1 MLRLIFILTS
11 LALALVGGCVVA
23 GLSTSPR
30 WTSEEMRTL
39 NSLAIDRLGPL
50 PVDHSNR
57 YADDSAAAALGHRLF
72 FDTRLS
78 SNGKVS
84 CATCHQPEKQFQDGV
99 ALAVG
104 VGTTARRTMPIAGT
118 AYSPW
123 MFWDGRK
130 DGLWSQALGPLESPV
145 EHGGSRGQ
153 YAHIIEQFYRSD
165 YEKIFG
171 TLPDLS
177 NVPATAGPVN
187 DPEARGNW
195 DRLSD
200 AQRDSIPR
208 VFTNIGKAI
217 AAYER
222 KILFGMSRFDRY
234 IKSLSSDGRSH
245 EQILTPDEVAGLK
258 IFIGR
263 GNCTQCHNGPLLTD
277 NVFHN
282 TGVPARTDLP
292 EDLGR
297 SSGVMKV
304 LEDEFNCRS
313 RYSDGGECTELE
325 FVRAEGSDLIRAY
338 KTPTLRGVAER
349 APYMHAGQFTA
360 LREVL
365 THYNHAAASPKGHTE
380 LKPLDLSTREL
391 AQLEAFLGTLT
402 SPLVAPA
409 GFLASPQQM
418 TPSPKRGKVS
428 TSLK

>member
-1 MLRLIFILTS
+1 MLRLSFMLTS
-11 LALALVGGCVVA
+11 LALALIGGCVVA
-23 GLSTSPR
+23 GLNNKTE
-30 WTSEEMRTL
+30 WTPEELRTL
-39 NSLAIDRLGPL
+39 NSLVIDRLGPL

-84 CATCHQPEKQFQDGV
+84 CATCHQPEKQFQDGL
-99 ALAVG
+99 ALAAG

-130 DGLWSQALGPLESPV
+130 DGLWAQALGPLESPV

-153 YAHIIEQFYRSD
+153 YAHIIGQFYRSD

-171 TLPDLS
+171 AFPNLS
-177 NVPATAGPVN
+177 GVPATAGPVN
-187 DPEARGNW
+187 DPEARRNW
-195 DRLSD
+195 DRLTD
-200 AQRDSIPR
+200 AQRDSVTRI
-208 VFTNIGKAI
+208 FANIGKAI

-222 KILFGMSRFDRY
+222 KIQFGMSRFDRY
-234 IKSLSSDGRSH
+234 IKSLSKDGRSH
-245 EQILTPDEVAGLK
+245 DEILSRDEVAGLK

-263 GNCTQCHNGPLLTD
+263 GNCVQCHNGPLLTD

-282 TGVPARTDLP
+282 TGVPARRDLP

-297 SSGVMKV
+297 SAGVMQV

-313 RYSDGGECTELE
+313 RYSDGGECRELE

-349 APYMHAGQFTA
+349 APYMHAGQLTT
-360 LREVL
+360 LHEVL
-365 THYNHAAASPKGHTE
+365 AHYSHAPSSPKGHTE

-391 AQLEAFLGTLT
+391 AQLEAFLGTLN
-402 SPLVAPA
+402 SPFVAPA
-409 GFLASPQQM
+409 GFLTSPQHANA
-418 TPSPKRGKVS
+418 S